1 MHANYSRNINIA
13 QCTQVL
19 KCLVVDHEYLAKD
32 FNNRQEM
39 QCKHTGGEWP
49 Y

>member
-1 MHANYSRNINIA
+1 MHANYSRNFNIA

-19 KCLVVDHEYLAKD
+19 KCLDHEYPAKD